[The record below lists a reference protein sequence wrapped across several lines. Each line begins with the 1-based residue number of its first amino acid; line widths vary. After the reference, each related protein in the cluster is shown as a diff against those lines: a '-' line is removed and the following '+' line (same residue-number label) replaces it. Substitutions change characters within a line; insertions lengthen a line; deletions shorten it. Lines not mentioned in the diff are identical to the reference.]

1 MEKSTSDDKMPDHEF
16 GNEACREGIQEGEA
30 PNAQKLWSP
39 LFFTAAIG
47 MALFWSCFFTM
58 LMRNSFMDGDIDQL
72 WYHLYLRMVFF
83 LGAGAVCLV
92 AAKASDFAASER
104 GHRILTGGVCLLSVV
119 AAVSSFTAFSFGLT
133 MPLAFD
139 LVAWSL
145 AGAGLACLLLLWME
159 VVASFG
165 RPFLPCCLAVSAALG
180 GVAYLV
186 LDLLPFP
193 FNIGLLCVS
202 PLLSLG
208 VIKMVEQDAS
218 VVPAAFVPLAE
229 SRKRA
234 RLAPAYLAISAAY
247 GIVFGLGIG
256 STTQIPGEEA
266 LYADVA
272 VFLLLG
278 SGTAYAFLMRFAN
291 HALQTDSLRIM
302 FPVLIIALIPMSFL
316 HGLAYTAC
324 NLLLL
329 SCYVFFEIVGLD
341 ASISLA
347 RERGA
352 SPVHLVA
359 TSQAVLYLG
368 LLLGHAIGLL
378 ASVSGVVNYAMLST
392 AALGLVV
399 LLAVFITFA
408 PVAPLASVPEP
419 ETEAEPERHEQGH
432 WRARCAAVAREAGL
446 SARETEVFM
455 LLAKGRGIEH
465 IQNKLYISGH
475 TVKTHTYNIY
485 KKMGIS
491 SREELLDAIEG
502 ISLDEESPAE
512 T

>member
-16 GNEACREGIQEGEA
+16 GNEACREDVQEGEA

-104 GHRILTGGVCLLSVV
+104 GHRILTGGVCLFSVV

-159 VVASFG
+159 VAASFG

-266 LYADVA
+266 LYAA
-272 VFLLLG
+272 WRCSCFWAPARPTRSSCG
-278 SGTAYAFLMRFAN
+278 SRTMRC
-291 HALQTDSLRIM
+291 RPI
-302 FPVLIIALIPMSFL
+302 
-316 HGLAYTAC
+316 
-324 NLLLL
+324 
-329 SCYVFFEIVGLD
+329 
-341 ASISLA
+341 
-347 RERGA
+347 
-352 SPVHLVA
+352 
-359 TSQAVLYLG
+359 
-368 LLLGHAIGLL
+368 
-378 ASVSGVVNYAMLST
+378 
-392 AALGLVV
+392 
-399 LLAVFITFA
+399 
-408 PVAPLASVPEP
+408 
-419 ETEAEPERHEQGH
+419 
-432 WRARCAAVAREAGL
+432 RCA
-446 SARETEVFM
+446 SC
-455 LLAKGRGIEH
+455 
-465 IQNKLYISGH
+465 SPCS
-475 TVKTHTYNIY
+475 
-485 KKMGIS
+485 S
-491 SREELLDAIEG
+491 SR
-502 ISLDEESPAE
+502 SSPCRFCTGWRTRPA
-512 T
+512 TCCCFRATCSSRSWDWTPRYPLPGNAARRQCIWWPPARPCCTWDFCWDTPSGFWPACRAW

>member
-1 MEKSTSDDKMPDHEF
+1 M
-16 GNEACREGIQEGEA
+16 
-30 PNAQKLWSP
+30 
-39 LFFTAAIG
+39 
-47 MALFWSCFFTM
+47 
-58 LMRNSFMDGDIDQL
+58 
-72 WYHLYLRMVFF
+72 
-83 LGAGAVCLV
+83 
-92 AAKASDFAASER
+92 
-104 GHRILTGGVCLLSVV
+104 
-119 AAVSSFTAFSFGLT
+119 
-133 MPLAFD
+133 
-139 LVAWSL
+139 
-145 AGAGLACLLLLWME
+145 
-159 VVASFG
+159 
-165 RPFLPCCLAVSAALG
+165 
-180 GVAYLV
+180 AYLV

-278 SGTAYAFLMRFAN
+278 LRHGLRVP
-291 HALQTDSLRIM
+291 HAVREPCAADRIRCSIM

-347 RERGA
+347 RERRRVA
-352 SPVHLVA
+352 SAPVA

-491 SREELLDAIEG
+491 SREELLDAIETADPG
-502 ISLDEESPAE
+502 DAE
-512 T
+512 PLARA

>member
-1 MEKSTSDDKMPDHEF
+1 MNHMESYRGTLWKKVPAMTKCLIMSLATKLAGKDV
-16 GNEACREGIQEGEA
+16 QEGEA

-104 GHRILTGGVCLLSVV
+104 GHRILTGGVCLFSVV

-180 GVAYLV
+180 GMAYLV

-266 LYADVA
+266 LYAGVA
-272 VFLLLG
+272 VFLLFGLRHG
-278 SGTAYAFLMRFAN
+278 LRVPHAVREPCAADRFAA
-291 HALQTDSLRIM
+291 HHVPRAHHRAHPHVV
-302 FPVLIIALIPMSFL
+302 FARAGV
-316 HGLAYTAC
+316 HGLQPAAAFVLRVLRDRGTRTPRYPLPGNAARRQCIWWPPARPCCTWDFCWDTPSGFWPAC
-324 NLLLL
+324 
-329 SCYVFFEIVGLD
+329 
-341 ASISLA
+341 
-347 RERGA
+347 
-352 SPVHLVA
+352 
-359 TSQAVLYLG
+359 
-368 LLLGHAIGLL
+368 
-378 ASVSGVVNYAMLST
+378 
-392 AALGLVV
+392 
-399 LLAVFITFA
+399 
-408 PVAPLASVPEP
+408 
-419 ETEAEPERHEQGH
+419 
-432 WRARCAAVAREAGL
+432 RAW
-446 SARETEVFM
+446 
-455 LLAKGRGIEH
+455 
-465 IQNKLYISGH
+465 
-475 TVKTHTYNIY
+475 
-485 KKMGIS
+485 
-491 SREELLDAIEG
+491 
-502 ISLDEESPAE
+502 
-512 T
+512 

>member
-1 MEKSTSDDKMPDHEF
+1 M
-16 GNEACREGIQEGEA
+16 
-30 PNAQKLWSP
+30 
-39 LFFTAAIG
+39 
-47 MALFWSCFFTM
+47 
-58 LMRNSFMDGDIDQL
+58 
-72 WYHLYLRMVFF
+72 
-83 LGAGAVCLV
+83 
-92 AAKASDFAASER
+92 
-104 GHRILTGGVCLLSVV
+104 
-119 AAVSSFTAFSFGLT
+119 SSFTAFSFGLT

-159 VVASFG
+159 VAASFG

-266 LYADVA
+266 LYAGVA

-302 FPVLIIALIPMSFL
+302 FPVLIIALIPIVVFARAGV
-316 HGLAYTAC
+316 HGLQTCCCFRATCSSRSWDWTPRYPLPGNA
-324 NLLLL
+324 
-329 SCYVFFEIVGLD
+329 
-341 ASISLA
+341 A
-347 RERGA
+347 RRQCIWWPPA
-352 SPVHLVA
+352 RPCCTWDFCWDTPS
-359 TSQAVLYLG
+359 
-368 LLLGHAIGLL
+368 GLL

-399 LLAVFITFA
+399 LLAVFISFA

-432 WRARCAAVAREAGL
+432 WRARCRRRRPRGRTFRPRDGSVHAAGERPRHRAYPEQAVHFR
-446 SARETEVFM
+446 
-455 LLAKGRGIEH
+455 
-465 IQNKLYISGH
+465 
-475 TVKTHTYNIY
+475 
-485 KKMGIS
+485 
-491 SREELLDAIEG
+491 
-502 ISLDEESPAE
+502 PPP
-512 T
+512 